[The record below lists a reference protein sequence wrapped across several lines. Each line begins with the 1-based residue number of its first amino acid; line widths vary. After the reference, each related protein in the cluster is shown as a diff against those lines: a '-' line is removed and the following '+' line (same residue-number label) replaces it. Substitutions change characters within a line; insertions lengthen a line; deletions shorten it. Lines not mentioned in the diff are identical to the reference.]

1 MSGLTIEQQ
10 EERRKLFNINYISKM
25 MAVFTEDAK
34 YIGNEGKPGYREIV
48 WHCMVLLREGYI
60 KKANSILRN
69 VKADKCHFLPMNFT
83 QILYKY
89 GKVLDRDVIEKLKE
103 YIISSLQFM
112 KSERIH
118 ISMYNDNFAN
128 MAIYTCI
135 IAGEMFGDAELF
147 NIGYNKLLEV
157 KDQFSRCGVLM
168 EYGSP
173 TYTPIDTCCFA
184 EIANH
189 VKDDKTRKL
198 ALKCEK
204 RMMIEIATHY
214 HSTTSLMAGP
224 YSRAYAI
231 DMMGHPHILSGL
243 HWLLFGDSV
252 FVNPINYLFKPLK
265 KQMMHGGLEGLT
277 LPNLAWILDCD
288 YHIDK
293 KLIDLALNKR
303 YPYNVQCITECIP
316 SNVHENPTDDSI
328 HEYGGYRGTNTTYM
342 TKNFSLGTCNSQFH
356 GGALSESFYITYK
369 NCDTAAKLEDV
380 GVIYSRYVFN
390 NQLPEQTNTYEIFG
404 KVDSSAYRDEGRK
417 FCLQKQGEALVI
429 YKPKQYERKN
439 IKSARLQLMIP
450 IHFNENISIY
460 INSKKVDKYPY
471 EVGNLNNIYITVN
484 NSYFAFVPL
493 EITNHGRKKAISVE
507 KVNNHIIISLYNY
520 EGENR
525 AFGIRELLLT
535 CSGFVTICK
544 DKSEYSSF
552 EEFIQYVNKGKISDV
567 MEVQEGAAS
576 RKVKYKNT
584 NIELNFMYSPITEGI
599 FIKTIDKKPIDMNIL
614 KADGLNNRDIPFV

>member
-1 MSGLTIEQQ
+1 
-10 EERRKLFNINYISKM
+10 
-25 MAVFTEDAK
+25 
-34 YIGNEGKPGYREIV
+34 
-48 WHCMVLLREGYI
+48 
-60 KKANSILRN
+60 
-69 VKADKCHFLPMNFT
+69 
-83 QILYKY
+83 
-89 GKVLDRDVIEKLKE
+89 
-103 YIISSLQFM
+103 
-112 KSERIH
+112 
-118 ISMYNDNFAN
+118 
-128 MAIYTCI
+128 
-135 IAGEMFGDAELF
+135 
-147 NIGYNKLLEV
+147 
-157 KDQFSRCGVLM
+157 
-168 EYGSP
+168 
-173 TYTPIDTCCFA
+173 
-184 EIANH
+184 
-189 VKDDKTRKL
+189 
-198 ALKCEK
+198 
-204 RMMIEIATHY
+204 
-214 HSTTSLMAGP
+214 
-224 YSRAYAI
+224 
-231 DMMGHPHILSGL
+231 MGHPHILSGL